1 MVEGMSVNKWCLLA
15 VALAVSSVFWAA
27 HAPCDVPL
35 ALQLLP
41 IALCARWGGLAP
53 GLAATAATGAS
64 ANLWLVDRHLGDPA
78 DVARLTALV
87 VAGAT
92 ITIGCEVFTR
102 MRRPI
107 LGRI

>member
-1 MVEGMSVNKWCLLA
+1 MTVHKWCVFAA
-15 VALAVSSVFWAA
+15 VLSVTCVFWAA
-27 HAPCDVPL
+27 HAPCEVPL

-41 IALCARWGGLAP
+41 IALCARCGGLAS
-53 GLAATAATGAS
+53 GLAASAATGAT
-64 ANLWLVDRHLGDPA
+64 ANLWLVDRHIANPA

-87 VAGAT
+87 VAGAA
-92 ITIGCEVFTR
+92 ISIGCELLAR